1 MRVSSA
7 SSPLGTAGKER
18 AGLLGCPHPAFG
30 HPLPE
35 GEGYDSYPSYPLS
48 LWERVGV
55 RVSGASSPLGT
66 AGKERAGLL
75 GCPHPAF
82 GHPLPEGEGYDSY
95 PSYTLSLWERV
106 GVRVS
111 SASSPLGTAGKER
124 AGLLGR
130 PHPAFGHPL
139 PKGEGY
145 DSQPSYPLSLWER
158 VGVRVS
164 GASSPL
170 GTAGKERAG
179 LLGRPHPAFGHPLP
193 EGEGYDSQPSYT
205 LSLWERVGVRVSSA
219 SSPLGTAGK
228 EPAGLLGRP
237 HPAFGHPLPE
247 GEGYDS
253 YPSYTLSLWE
263 RVGVRVSGAS
273 SPLGTAGKERAGLL
287 GCPHPAFGHPLP
299 EGEGYDSIPLTPSPS
314 GRGLG

>member
-7 SSPLGTAGKER
+7 SSPSGTAGKER

-55 RVSGASSPLGT
+55 RVCSASSPLGTAGKEGAGLLGCPHPAFGHPLPEGEGYDSYPSYPLSLWERVGVRVSGASSPSGTAGKERAGLLGCPHPAFGGVRVSSASSPLGT

-82 GHPLPEGEGYDSY
+82 GHPLPEGEGYDSH
-95 PSYTLSLWERV
+95 PSYPLSLWERV

-111 SASSPLGTAGKER
+111 SASS
-124 AGLLGR
+124 
-130 PHPAFGHPL
+130 
-139 PKGEGY
+139 
-145 DSQPSYPLSLWER
+145 S
-158 VGVRVS
+158 
-164 GASSPL
+164 L

-193 EGEGYDSQPSYT
+193 EGEGLSLGPNEAT
-205 LSLWERVGVRVSSA
+205 LSRRERGLFRTLPAREAGVCFV
-219 SSPLGTAGK
+219 T
-228 EPAGLLGRP
+228 
-237 HPAFGHPLPE
+237 FGFF
-247 GEGYDS
+247 
-253 YPSYTLSLWE
+253 WQ
-263 RVGVRVSGAS
+263 VSGQCG
-273 SPLGTAGKERAGLL
+273 PL
-287 GCPHPAFGHPLP
+287 
-299 EGEGYDSIPLTPSPS
+299 
-314 GRGLG
+314 

>member
-35 GEGYDSYPSYPLS
+35 GEGYDSHPSCPLS

-66 AGKERAGLL
+66 AGKERAGYWGALTRPSATLSQRERGMIRIPLAPSPFWERVGVRVSSASSPLGTAGKERAGLL

-82 GHPLPEGEGYDSY
+82 GHALPEGEGYDSH

-124 AGLLGR
+124 
-130 PHPAFGHPL
+130 
-139 PKGEGY
+139 
-145 DSQPSYPLSLWER
+145 
-158 VGVRVS
+158 V
-164 GASSPL
+164 
-170 GTAGKERAG
+170 
-179 LLGRPHPAFGHPLP
+179 
-193 EGEGYDSQPSYT
+193 
-205 LSLWERVGVRVSSA
+205 
-219 SSPLGTAGK
+219 
-228 EPAGLLGRP
+228 
-237 HPAFGHPLPE
+237 
-247 GEGYDS
+247 
-253 YPSYTLSLWE
+253 
-263 RVGVRVSGAS
+263 
-273 SPLGTAGKERAGLL
+273 GLL

-299 EGEGYDSIPLTPSPS
+299 EGEGLIPYPS
-314 GRGLG
+314 G